1 MIRRPPRSTLFPYTT
16 LFRSHR
22 LVADLLDII
31 AFANDRRN
39 TEAFL
44 RIYYKIG
51 CGITKKAAE
60 YACEA
65 CQRSGKTV
73 LEELLTFSPLSQYAR
88 DSAAGLMD
96 LLPQLLEETAA
107 RGLKRI
113 WTELRYKDY
122 VEQQQLDTNK
132 FEILTLLAER
142 EADLNTLVARLDYL
156 RMLVSAPPEPS
167 SEGDRKSVV

>member
-1 MIRRPPRSTLFPYTT
+1 
-16 LFRSHR
+16 
-22 LVADLLDII
+22 
-31 AFANDRRN
+31 
-39 TEAFL
+39 
-44 RIYYKIG
+44 
-51 CGITKKAAE
+51 
-60 YACEA
+60 
-65 CQRSGKTV
+65 
-73 LEELLTFSPLSQYAR
+73 
-88 DSAAGLMD
+88 MD

-122 VEQQQLDTNK
+122 VEQQQLDGNK

-167 SEGDRKSVV
+167 SEGLILSTVHSSKGLEYETVYLSGRAGWNSAGRYGAEGLGGGTAVSGGAQALLCGDDPGKGPSVPVLLPRPQLCVYQRIAPGAAGGKNRGG